1 MKKFIEKGY
10 NVTGLK
16 EKIDKANI
24 FDREDL
30 LQHLKISKNGNR
42 IPLVLP
48 YNQKAPNVSKILEK
62 HWSTFQVNETMQ
74 KSFTNTHIINFK
86 RSKNLR
92 DITGRNII
100 VNGKVKKQQNI
111 RRTGTWSPCFSS
123 KNTMCCTQVT
133 NNTLLPSCKIRNY
146 FTIYH
151 SLNCKSKYLIYP
163 IECTLCKL
171 KYVGKAETPS
181 NIRINNQ
188 ISDVFDPNETP
199 TCRHVH
205 Q

>member
-74 KSFTNTHIINFK
+74 KSFTNTHII
-86 RSKNLR
+86 
-92 DITGRNII
+92 
-100 VNGKVKKQQNI
+100 
-111 RRTGTWSPCFSS
+111 
-123 KNTMCCTQVT
+123 
-133 NNTLLPSCKIRNY
+133 
-146 FTIYH
+146 
-151 SLNCKSKYLIYP
+151 
-163 IECTLCKL
+163 
-171 KYVGKAETPS
+171 
-181 NIRINNQ
+181 
-188 ISDVFDPNETP
+188 
-199 TCRHVH
+199 
-205 Q
+205 